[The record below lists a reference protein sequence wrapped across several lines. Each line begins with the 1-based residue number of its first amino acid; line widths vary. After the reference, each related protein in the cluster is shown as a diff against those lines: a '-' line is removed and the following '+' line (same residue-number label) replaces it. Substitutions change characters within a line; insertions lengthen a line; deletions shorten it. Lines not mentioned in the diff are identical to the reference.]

1 MLHVL
6 GLDPHD
12 PVWAAAGVA
21 DLGDVV
27 DGLVDLVLV
36 QRSQARARKDWAT
49 ADAIREQLATIGLT
63 IEDTPDGVRWSI

>member
-1 MLHVL
+1 
-6 GLDPHD
+6 

-49 ADAIREQLATIGLT
+49 ADAIREQLAIIGLT

>member
-1 MLHVL
+1 ML
-6 GLDPHD
+6 
-12 PVWAAAGVA
+12 A
-21 DLGDVV
+21 
-27 DGLVDLVLV
+27 